1 MSLLGSSHNPIPSNI
16 SISTQKPLVIAAVFA
31 VDAGAPNGHLSSSNC
46 RRCVDCMPFFNKTI
60 DSMRQGGTRVASE
73 KQYEYP
79 AITEI
84 SISQTMRRVCRHTIS
99 SLTFTII

>member
-1 MSLLGSSHNPIPSNI
+1 
-16 SISTQKPLVIAAVFA
+16 
-31 VDAGAPNGHLSSSNC
+31 
-46 RRCVDCMPFFNKTI
+46 
-60 DSMRQGGTRVASE
+60 MRQGGTRVASE